1 MRHRAQA
8 GRPRR
13 GAVVSQ
19 RCQEA
24 LAPCLHTWPE
34 TICQMLIKR
43 GPGSPRSNGVLR
55 NANREDGAALPS
67 GQAPLPEAQELDWD
81 TSAAGHGHGR

>member
-1 MRHRAQA
+1 VRHRAQA

-19 RCQEA
+19 RGQEA
-24 LAPCLHTWPE
+24 LAPRLHTWPE
-34 TICQMLIKR
+34 TICQMLSKR

-55 NANREDGAALPS
+55 NANREDASPG

-81 TSAAGHGHGR
+81 TSASGHGHGR